1 MCKIHHSIL
10 IKSINMQ
17 MKVFKAL
24 LSGGTK
30 NEDTKEGRREPAH
43 SRCLEARARSPTQVG
58 GLSLCEIK
66 TIKRGTTFFLANK
79 ETLSMHWLES
89 LTRNGILATRNDV
102 IRHNDPLTT
111 RLPNSRGAQDQG
123 HTRQHK
129 SFAGLRARGRCLSH
143 RR

>member
-1 MCKIHHSIL
+1 
-10 IKSINMQ
+10 MQ

-43 SRCLEARARSPTQVG
+43 SRAASGLVHARRPKWGV
-58 GLSLCEIK
+58 SLFVKSKQSKGAPPC
-66 TIKRGTTFFLANK
+66 FLANK

-89 LTRNGILATRNDV
+89 LTRNGILATCNDV
-102 IRHNDPLTT
+102 IRHNDPSTT

-123 HTRQHK
+123 HTRQRK
-129 SFAGLRARGRCLSH
+129 SFAGLRARGSGCLTDDESH
-143 RR
+143 KHITT